1 MKTMQKLIAIVAL
14 TITVMSCFAFSIIA
28 AQIKPSNLTTLT
40 AAQSANSVTLSWS
53 KSKNATGYRVF
64 RKVNGKWKKINA
76 TSKTKYT
83 VKKLKKDTKYTFA
96 VRPYAKNDKETVWAK
111 KYKSVSVYTSDFIGT
126 TKKVKA
132 TQKDESVTL
141 SYSTAENAKGYRIYE
156 RLNGKWKSL
165 KTTTATKYTIKNP
178 KVGKHTFAVRPYTKF
193 EGKTV
198 WAKYT
203 KVTVTIKPD
212 TSIGKTSGGIKLYP
226 ITSSTAKKI
235 ASSSSLFRKY
245 TPYEGKSANGKTVV
259 VYAKSS
265 NGWFGRDIDGT
276 RYTSNGKIE
285 ICEYCGSKMGEKKDM
300 CHGDCAVVFH

>member
-40 AAQSANSVTLSWS
+40 ASQSANSVTLSWS

-165 KTTTATKYTIKNP
+165 KTTTATEYTIKKP
-178 KVGKHTFAVRPYTKF
+178 KVGKHTYAVRPYTKF

-212 TSIGKTSGGIKLYP
+212 TSVAKTSGGIKLYP
-226 ITSSTAKKI
+226 ITSNTAKTI
-235 ASSSSLFRKY
+235 FSKY
-245 TPYEGKSANGKTVV
+245 GNRYFTFYEGKNKNGTILIYTKD
-259 VYAKSS
+259 SS
-265 NGWFGRDIDGT
+265 GWIGTDIEGT
-276 RYTSNGKIE
+276 QYDTYGKIR
-285 ICEYCGSKMGEKKDM
+285 ICEYCCRQMGEKKGM

>member
-40 AAQSANSVTLSWS
+40 ATQSANSVTLSWS
-53 KSKNATGYRVF
+53 KSKNATGYRIF

-141 SYSTAENAKGYRIYE
+141 SWSAAENAKGYRIYE

-212 TSIGKTSGGIKLYP
+212 TSVAKTSGGIKLYP
-226 ITSSTAKKI
+226 ITSNTAKTI
-235 ASSSSLFRKY
+235 FSKY
-245 TPYEGKSANGKTVV
+245 GNPFFNYYEGKNKNGTILI
-259 VYAKSS
+259 YTKSS
-265 NGWFGRDIDGT
+265 AGWVGRDIEGT
-276 RYTSNGKIE
+276 RYDTYGKIR
-285 ICEYCGSKMGEKKDM
+285 ICEYCCKQMGEKKDM
-300 CHGDCAVVFH
+300 CKGDCAVVFH